1 MKIMKCFAMLCASI
15 IMMSVSFSIR
25 ASAADLCCN
34 YESEADTNETRAEGL
49 IVSFYLS
56 MATASKQVQISAF
69 TRGSEIMA
77 KIGFK
82 DITIQRSS
90 NGSTNWNNEVTISDQ
105 IITDALYHSL
115 DHYSVSVAGG
125 YYYRIVLTHYAKET
139 GWFFPS
145 SQSITNY
152 SNVVWVPA
160 S

>member
-1 MKIMKCFAMLCASI
+1 MKFMKCFAMLCASI

-56 MATASKQVQISAF
+56 MATASKQVQISAS
-69 TRGSEIMA
+69 TRGYETMA

-82 DITIQRSS
+82 DITVQRST
-90 NGSTNWNNEVTISDQ
+90 NGSTNWTDEVYVGNNIISDDV
-105 IITDALYHSL
+105 IHSL
-115 DHYSVSVAGG
+115 NHFPVSVTGG
-125 YYYRIVLTHYAKET
+125 YYYRIMLTHYAKET

-152 SNVVWVPA
+152 SNVLWVPA